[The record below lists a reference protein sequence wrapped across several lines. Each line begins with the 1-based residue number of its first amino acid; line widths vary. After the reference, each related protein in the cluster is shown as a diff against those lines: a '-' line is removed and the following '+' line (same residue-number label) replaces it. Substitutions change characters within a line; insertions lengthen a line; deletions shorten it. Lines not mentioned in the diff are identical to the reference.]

1 LSVVVDSSV
10 LVAALVDTGP
20 NGTWAE
26 QVLSSGSLHAPELA
40 RVEATNILR
49 RLELAK
55 QLTTPEAN
63 AAHEDLMQLDMEL
76 FSFDPFADRIW
87 ELRHAVTS
95 YDAWYVALAEALE
108 LPLATLDGRLSRARG
123 VACKFLTPEQS
134 TGKSVRS

>member
-26 QVLSSGSLHAPELA
+26 EVVSTGSLHAPELA
-40 RVEATNILR
+40 RGEAANILR

-63 AAHEDLMQLDMEL
+63 AAHEDLMQLDMQL

-87 ELRHAVTS
+87 ELRHTVTS
-95 YDAWYVALAEALE
+95 YDAWYVAVAEALG
-108 LPLATLDGRLSRARG
+108 LPLATLDARLSRAKG
-123 VACKFLTPEQS
+123 VSCKFLIPGHQQA
-134 TGKSVRS
+134 GR